1 MKQDIFKVIRTLE
14 TFTNEAIIRWTKSFN
29 KNIGLSPIL
38 TLSELKKTGP
48 QKSTVLAAKLG
59 YTPGAITNIS
69 TKLVKENYVERIYND
84 EDRRNVLLKITPK
97 GEALLQEAIKKGEE
111 LHIELFS
118 VLSDEELNQLLSL
131 YEKILQNLEEEEK
144 QVDEN

>member
-14 TFTNEAIIRWTKSFN
+14 TFTNEALIRWTKSFN

-48 QKSTVLAAKLG
+48 QKSTVLASKLG

-84 EDRRNVLLKITPK
+84 DDRRNVLLKITPK

-118 VLSDEELNQLLSL
+118 VLSDEELSQLLSL

-144 QVDEN
+144 